1 MASTKPKANLSG
13 LARCII
19 QDNLISEENASA
31 AFEDA
36 LSQSIP
42 FATYLVE
49 NQLLTSLEIAVSAS
63 RGFGVPIF
71 DLDVVDTDLMP
82 RDLVDEKLIRNHHAL
97 PLFKRGNRL
106 FLAVSDPTNHQGLD
120 EIRFNTGLASEAILV
135 EENKLSK
142 LISLILDAQ
151 DTSMDDLLD
160 TDLDN
165 LDISGG
171 EDSKPADGELDVDE
185 APVVRYV
192 NKILLDAINAGASD
206 IHLEPYERKYRIRY
220 RIDGLLHEVASP
232 PANLANRLTS
242 RLKV

>member
-1 MASTKPKANLSG
+1 M
-13 LARCII
+13 
-19 QDNLISEENASA
+19 
-31 AFEDA
+31 
-36 LSQSIP
+36 
-42 FATYLVE
+42 
-49 NQLLTSLEIAVSAS
+49 
-63 RGFGVPIF
+63 
-71 DLDVVDTDLMP
+71 
-82 RDLVDEKLIRNHHAL
+82 
-97 PLFKRGNRL
+97 
-106 FLAVSDPTNHQGLD
+106 
-120 EIRFNTGLASEAILV
+120 

-242 RLKV
+242 RLKVMSRMNIAERRVPQDGRIKMKISKSRSIDFRVNTCPTLHGEKVVLRILDPTSAQIGIESLGFEPEQQKAFLEAIAKPYGMVLVTGPHRQRQDGQPLHRPQSTEQTRGSISPPSRIRSKSRSRASTRST